1 LDAPALQRRFS
12 GSDLAMLGVVLIWGS
27 NYVIVKA
34 SLEAFPP
41 LAFMA
46 LRFSLAALAMLVLLL
61 WREGW
66 PRLSGALWLRLG
78 VLGVVGNTFYQL
90 CFILGLSHTTAAN
103 SGMLSALTPVL
114 VLVLGGLLGLDRFTR
129 PLVLGLALAVVG
141 VLGVVSARGPSLG
154 AETRLGDLL
163 IVGGCVCWA
172 LYTVGVRALGVGL
185 SPLAVTA
192 LTMLTGAPALA
203 VVGAPA
209 VATLPFSQV
218 SALAW
223 SGVVYS
229 ALVPLVLGYV
239 VWNHSVHAV
248 GSSRTGL
255 YNAGVP
261 VAAGL
266 TAWLARGERPT
277 LVQVLGAALILTGV
291 LVSRR
296 R

>member
-1 LDAPALQRRFS
+1 
-12 GSDLAMLGVVLIWGS
+12 MLGVVLVWGS

-34 SLEAFPP
+34 SLDAFAP

-46 LRFSLAALAMLVLLL
+46 LRFSLAAFAMLALLL

-66 PRLSGALWLRLG
+66 PRLSAALWGRLLL
-78 VLGVVGNTFYQL
+78 LGLVGNTLYQL
-90 CFILGLSHTTAAN
+90 CFILGLSRTTAAN

-114 VLVLGGLLGLDRFTR
+114 VMVLGGVLGLERFTR
-129 PLVLGLALAVVG
+129 PLVFGLLLAVSG
-141 VLGVVSARGPSLG
+141 VLLVVSARGPSLS
-154 AETRLGDLL
+154 AETRSGDLL

-172 LYTVGVRALGVGL
+172 LYTVGVRALGQGL

-209 VATLPFSQV
+209 VAAMHLTDV

-223 SGVVYS
+223 TGVVYS

-239 VWNHSVHAV
+239 VWNRSVHAV

-255 YNAGVP
+255 YNAGIP
-261 VAAGL
+261 IAASL

-277 LVQVLGAALILTGV
+277 AVQGVGALLILAGV
-291 LVSRR
+291 ALSRR